1 MSLVPKLVQVTVP
14 EGVSP
19 GDTINVEAE
28 GQTVQCQVPEGLKP
42 GDTFQVQT
50 ATQPVVPPHAVR
62 EGQVVHGSITDEEK
76 HCLDLRFSTRI
87 IAVVDI
93 VLSVFNVIFGS
104 FWALIM
110 VVAAVCGLIGAQV
123 FNGCL
128 VVTYAAVSWA
138 YVFGQILNIIIV
150 TILFFGRDGRIYNS
164 GSHRNWNTG
173 FYVAFMIF
181 AIIFLCET
189 PAPRQSNLHRTV
201 HRGLHPH
208 AIDAA
213 PARWRRTQASESG
226 SRSS

>member
-1 MSLVPKLVQVTVP
+1 
-14 EGVSP
+14 
-19 GDTINVEAE
+19 
-28 GQTVQCQVPEGLKP
+28 
-42 GDTFQVQT
+42 
-50 ATQPVVPPHAVR
+50 
-62 EGQVVHGSITDEEK
+62 
-76 HCLDLRFSTRI
+76 
-87 IAVVDI
+87 
-93 VLSVFNVIFGS
+93 
-104 FWALIM
+104 M

-150 TILFFGRDGRIYNS
+150 TILFFGRGGRIYNS

-208 AIDAA
+208 AIDAT
-213 PARWRRTQASESG
+213 PAR
-226 SRSS
+226 

>member
-1 MSLVPKLVQVTVP
+1 M
-14 EGVSP
+14 
-19 GDTINVEAE
+19 IA
-28 GQTVQCQVPEGLKP
+28 
-42 GDTFQVQT
+42 
-50 ATQPVVPPHAVR
+50 HR
-62 EGQVVHGSITDEEK
+62 Y
-76 HCLDLRFSTRI
+76 STRI
-87 IAVVDI
+87 IAVVDFI
-93 VLSVFNVIFGS
+93 YSVLWVIFGS
-104 FWALIM
+104 YWTLIM
-110 VVAAVCGLIGAQV
+110 TVAAACGLIGAQI